1 MAKENFNWKGLFV
14 NDEHG
19 EKKTENP
26 VKNVSNNNNNFPT
39 NLSVDKFP
47 VSTASPIMPD
57 NLPVTS
63 NKFLPEILET
73 YEKGFDSLNNEGF
86 DFFELYKSVCAV
98 GVNNPQSYQMAFAMG
113 KSLRSDLT
121 KEFLLEKSN
130 YYISEIEKVHSN
142 YDTIGNARQTEL
154 NNTVTLKKKAL
165 GDEIAHLQKQI
176 TALQTSLQAKSV
188 ELAKIDSEVLE
199 SFDDIKLKIAA
210 NNEAKQKI
218 LETINTVVAGIKQ
231 YL

>member
-14 NDEHG
+14 NDEDS
-19 EKKTENP
+19 EKKTENS
-26 VKNVSNNNNNFPT
+26 VQNVNNNTNNFPA
-39 NLSVDKFP
+39 NSSVDKFP
-47 VSTASPIMPD
+47 VSTASSIMPD

-73 YEKGFDSLNNEGF
+73 YEKGFDSLNSEGF

-113 KSLRSDLT
+113 KSLRADLS

-130 YYISEIEKVHSN
+130 FYIGEIEKVHSN
-142 YDTIGNARQTEL
+142 YDTIGNARQNEL
-154 NNTVTLKKKAL
+154 NSSITQRKNSLNKEVQDLQTQ
-165 GDEIAHLQKQI
+165 IA
-176 TALQTSLQAKSV
+176 ALQTQLQSKSV